1 MSEDNDF
8 GSFVAGFA
16 LGALAGAVVSLLMA
30 PQSGEETRQII
41 KDRAIELKDKG
52 DETFEETK
60 RKAEIAY
67 KDALAKAEE
76 LSAVTKQQ
84 AEGLGVTLK
93 HKVEELRKTAEKTA
107 EKTTDSTTEKVDEVV
122 AKADKAITEGRKKLA
137 DSIEP

>member
-1 MSEDNDF
+1 MSENNDF

-76 LSAVTKQQ
+76 LSAVTKQH
-84 AEGLGVTLK
+84 AEDLGVSLK
-93 HKVEELRKTAEKTA
+93 HRVEEMRGMAEKTSD
-107 EKTTDSTTEKVDEVV
+107 KTTGKVDEVV
-122 AKADKAITEGRKKLA
+122 AKADKAINEGRKKLA

>member
-1 MSEDNDF
+1 MSENNDF

-52 DETFEETK
+52 EETFEETK
-60 RKAEIAY
+60 RKAESAY

-76 LSAVTKQQ
+76 LAVATKQH
-84 AEGLGVTLK
+84 AEELGVSLK
-93 HKVEELRKTAEKTA
+93 HKVEDYRNTAEKSV
-107 EKTTDSTTEKVDEVV
+107 ENTTDKVDEVV

-137 DSIEP
+137 DNIEP

>member
-1 MSEDNDF
+1 MSEKNDF

-52 DETFEETK
+52 GETFEETK

-76 LSAVTKQQ
+76 LSAVTKQHT
-84 AEGLGVTLK
+84 EGLGSTIK
-93 HKVEELRKTAEKTA
+93 HKVEDLRKTAENTADKTA
-107 EKTTDSTTEKVDEVV
+107 ENAEEVV

>member
-1 MSEDNDF
+1 MSENNDF

-16 LGALAGAVVSLLMA
+16 IGALAGAVVSLLMA

-76 LSAVTKQQ
+76 LSAATKQH
-84 AEGLGVTLK
+84 AEEFGVGVK
-93 HKVEELRKTAEKTA
+93 HKVEELRKSAEKTSDTTV
-107 EKTTDSTTEKVDEVV
+107 EKADEVV

>member
-1 MSEDNDF
+1 MSENNDF

-76 LSAVTKQQ
+76 LSAVTKQH
-84 AEGLGVTLK
+84 AEDLGVSLK
-93 HKVEELRKTAEKTA
+93 HRVEEMRSMAEKTSD
-107 EKTTDSTTEKVDEVV
+107 KTTGKVDEVV
-122 AKADKAITEGRKKLA
+122 AKADKAINEGRKKLA